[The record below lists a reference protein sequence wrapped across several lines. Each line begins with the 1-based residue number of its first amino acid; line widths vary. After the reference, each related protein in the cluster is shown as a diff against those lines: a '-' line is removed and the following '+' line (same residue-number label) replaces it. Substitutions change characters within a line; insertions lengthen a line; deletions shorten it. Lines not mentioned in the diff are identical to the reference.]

1 MRTREEIE
9 AELFEIYDGVETV
22 KNEIDDSERE
32 LSRLLDVLIELEAE
46 LSTLEESEGE
56 DE

>member
-9 AELFEIYDGVETV
+9 TELFEIYDGVETV
-22 KNEIDDSERE
+22 KNELDDSERE

-46 LSTLEESEGE
+46 LSALDESEGE